1 MKQPGTWNE
10 NMWTTKRKN
19 CANDILSSW
28 TKERTDT
35 FKNEN
40 TAADMS
46 CFMRR
51 KENLLNTESYRC
63 KYNAKKYSVTVF
75 SDLNIYWIVLNVPK
89 NRLITPAFPA
99 FNSQMCFLDK
109 LWGNENSRKIR
120 PIKAVRF
127 VNKLGCSPTFIR
139 SKYISSVTTTKENTS
154 LFIYVV
160 TFSF

>member
-1 MKQPGTWNE
+1 MVVVVSSACYSFSFATYYFWMNRRWKKNE
-10 NMWTTKRKN
+10 TTRDLKWKYVNHKRKN

-63 KYNAKKYSVTVF
+63 KYNSKKYLTIWIYIWLFWMYQKIDWLLLYFLHLILRCVF
-75 SDLNIYWIVLNVPK
+75 SINCGEMKIVG
-89 NRLITPAFPA
+89 R
-99 FNSQMCFLDK
+99 
-109 LWGNENSRKIR
+109 
-120 PIKAVRF
+120 
-127 VNKLGCSPTFIR
+127 
-139 SKYISSVTTTKENTS
+139 
-154 LFIYVV
+154 
-160 TFSF
+160 